1 MTCDHQS
8 PRLPQKTSHPTETV
22 VTSGRFRWKREAP
35 GQVALFSSFLP
46 APFLLLRY
54 NVCSPTASWKK
65 LVVISRFWLVHLL
78 RSFIQAP
85 FISYVTKLG
94 HGRLGDKVKQQ
105 LITLLFH
112 ARRDLSPMLPI
123 RRLWARLLILGQWR
137 GGMGRRPDVDGMSE
151 RRVADAPEQRLSS
164 NASI

>member
-1 MTCDHQS
+1 MEKARGDFTFLVGS
-8 PRLPQKTSHPTETV
+8 PAASDV
-22 VTSGRFRWKREAP
+22 EA
-35 GQVALFSSFLP
+35 S
-46 APFLLLRY
+46 
-54 NVCSPTASWKK
+54 
-65 LVVISRFWLVHLL
+65 L

-94 HGRLGDKVKQQ
+94 HGRLGNKVERQ

-112 ARRDLSPMLPI
+112 ARRDLYPPLPI
-123 RRLWARLLILGQWR
+123 RRLRASLLILGQWR
-137 GGMGRRPDVDGMSE
+137 GGIGRRPDIDGMSE